1 MTIEN
6 LVRVLNRVPAGAI
19 PASISD
25 ELFKYVVASWNEFS
39 GSSITNMDALKIL
52 RDDGPDEVTWHP
64 PCLSFVID
72 RHGATVLGSTRAE
85 KQQWTL
91 NLEKRTADQMPIGY
105 RQLRPNASKL
115 DVKPLADGV
124 RKAVQE
130 GPSSPSQLVSD
141 GIIVWKNDDEL
152 TVFHGKIVRGG
163 GYQRTV
169 SGRRKR
175 FIADLKAKMELF
187 GWKLASQGRGLTFKK
202 TK

>member
-6 LVRVLNRVPAGAI
+6 LNRVLNNVSAGEI

-39 GSSITNMDALKIL
+39 GSRITKMDPRKIL
-52 RDDGPDEVTWHP
+52 RDEGPEEVTWNP

-72 RHGATVLGSTRAE
+72 RHGGAGLGSTRAE

-91 NLEKRTADQMPIGY
+91 NLEKRTADQMLIGY
-105 RQLRPNASKL
+105 RQLRPNAPKL
-115 DVKPLADGV
+115 DVKPLAEDV
-124 RKAVQE
+124 CKAVQE
-130 GPSSPSQLVSD
+130 GPSSTSRLVSD
-141 GIIVWKNDDEL
+141 GIIFWKSDDEL
-152 TVFHGKIVRGG
+152 TVFHGKIIGG

-169 SGRRKR
+169 SSRRKR
-175 FIADLKAKMELF
+175 FIADLKAKIELI
-187 GWKLASQGRGLTFKK
+187 GWNLVSQSRGLTFKK